1 MALWADM
8 LLVFALVLFR
18 MAGFVVFAPFLGSR
32 NIPGAMKML
41 FAVALAALVFPGVVR
56 RVPVAA
62 PDGLGDFL
70 HHAASETAVGLLFG
84 FVSSLL
90 FVGVQLGGHLI
101 GQKMGFSMAN
111 VVDPFTEAEV
121 TLVEEFKFFLSL
133 FVFLAVGG
141 HHLLMRAL
149 LGTFALVPIGRA
161 VFRPQ
166 LWLELAGQFGEIF
179 LIALQVAAPA
189 LGALFLV
196 TLAMGF
202 LARAV
207 PQINIMMVG
216 FPVQI
221 VIGVSVMVLFLP
233 VLTGWVAGRGIGIL
247 GWNLDKVM
255 RLLAP

>member
-1 MALWADM
+1 MEPWADI

-32 NIPGAMKML
+32 NIPGAMKAL
-41 FAVALAALVFPGVVR
+41 LAVALAALVFPGVIR
-56 RVPVAA
+56 RAPVPV
-62 PDGLGDFL
+62 PGGLGDFVSL
-70 HHAASETAVGLLFG
+70 AATETVVGLLFG
-84 FVSSLL
+84 FAASLL
-90 FVGVQLGGHLI
+90 FVGIQLGGHMI

-149 LGTFALVPIGRA
+149 LGTFGIVPVGEA
-161 VFRPQ
+161 AFRPQ
-166 LWLELAGQFGEIF
+166 LWLEMAGQFGAIF
-179 LIALQVAAPA
+179 TIALQVAAPA
-189 LGALFLV
+189 LAALFLV

-221 VIGVSVMVLFLP
+221 AIGVSVMVLFLP
-233 VLTGWVAGRGIGIL
+233 VLAGWIAGRGIAVL
-247 GWNLDKVM
+247 GWNLDRLT